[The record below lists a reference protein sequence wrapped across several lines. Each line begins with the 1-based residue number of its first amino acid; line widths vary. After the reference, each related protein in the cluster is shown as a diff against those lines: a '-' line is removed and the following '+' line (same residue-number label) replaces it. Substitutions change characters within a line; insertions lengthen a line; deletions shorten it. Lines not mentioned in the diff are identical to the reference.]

1 MEFKGLAN
9 LHYIY
14 LQQLLTKTDT
24 QFVFRDGRACER
36 FSLLCVN
43 FLLRIY
49 GHSRTNFL
57 GESAGGD
64 NSDIKLMIVQQ
75 EDEIGDSLDA
85 IP

>member
-75 EDEIGDSLDA
+75 DEIGDSLDA
-85 IP
+85 MH